1 MLCVRPLR
9 SLTIA
14 SSMLVWL
21 GVATLYFQETRTK
34 TVIFAGDLID
44 GSSDDPR
51 GPQTPRVSSPGAP
64 PPPDGAEVID
74 LSDYTVLARP
84 DGHARPPARPK

>member
-21 GVATLYFQETRTK
+21 GVATLYSQETRTK

-51 GPQTPRVSSPGAP
+51 GPQTLVIEDGVIQSIEPGRATP
-64 PPPDGAEVID
+64 AG
-74 LSDYTVLARP
+74 RRG
-84 DGHARPPARPK
+84 GHRSLRLHGPCPA